1 MMKSYEE
8 KVTSLLASWWNSGEN
23 WESIREELVELTK
36 EEYNKGYIAGYS
48 FAKEESK
55 KIAELVETLSD

>member
-8 KVTSLLASWWNSGEN
+8 RVSSLLSSWSESGES

-36 EEYNKGYIAGYS
+36 EEYNRGYTAGYS